1 MAASPLPHPAMC
13 ECWVWACARDGTG
26 CSAGRG
32 AWELGGPCFGRAFSQ
47 SIGCPSNIPPAPP
60 PPLHHAFSS
69 PPVLHIPRHSQEW
82 GWGGRRG
89 CRNWAWGR
97 PRTRLPSRPVPHLHE
112 HRRHVSFCMAA
123 PGAACVCCNAPFQ
136 QEHSIRINSSGYGG
150 WGGRLVSAPASTDP
164 RAGLG
169 KLGLPPWTSAARPRL
184 CCPKS
189 GT

>member
-1 MAASPLPHPAMC
+1 VLGLGLR
-13 ECWVWACARDGTG
+13 EGWDWLQRWQ
-26 CSAGRG
+26 GRLG
-32 AWELGGPCFGRAFSQ
+32 VGWPMLWEGLFTVDWLSVQ
-47 SIGCPSNIPPAPP
+47 HSPAPP